1 MTSLRIVVLG
11 AAAGGGF
18 PQWNAAS
25 EACRRAR
32 VGDPAAGPRSQ
43 ASIAVSA
50 DEGKRWLLLNAS
62 PDLRQQILANPPL
75 WPSESLRSSPIAA
88 VLLTNG
94 DVDAIAGLLHLRE
107 GTPFALYAHAKVL
120 KVLDDNPVF
129 EVVSRKLVP
138 RRPLAVDEPFAP
150 ADAAGRPLGLGVT
163 PFLAPGKLP
172 LYLEGEGPIRTDAE
186 EGDTL
191 GLEIEAAGKR
201 LVYLANC
208 ARVTDAIR
216 ERVAGADLLFMD
228 GTLWDDREMIEQG
241 VGTKTGARM
250 GHVAMSGP
258 EGAIAR
264 LAGLPIGRR
273 LFIHVNNTNP
283 AILDD
288 SQERGRLRAAGWE
301 VAMDGQ
307 ELRL

>member
-1 MTSLRIVVLG
+1 MTSLRIAVLG

-18 PQWNAAS
+18 PQWNAHS

-32 VGDPAAGPRSQ
+32 AGDPAAKPRTQ

-50 DEGKRWLLLNAS
+50 DDHRWVLINAS
-62 PDLRQQILANPPL
+62 PDLRQQIEANPTL
-75 WPSESLRSSPIAA
+75 WPSEGLRSSPIAA

-107 GTPFALYAHAKVL
+107 GTPFALYGHAKVL
-120 KVLDDNPVF
+120 GVLEQNPIF
-129 EVVSRKLVP
+129 AVVSRKLVL
-138 RRPLAVDEPFAP
+138 RRALPLEEPVEP
-150 ADAAGRPLGLGVT
+150 ADATGGGLGFRVT
-163 PFLAPGKLP
+163 AFLAPGKMP

-191 GLEIEAAGKR
+191 GLELEAHGKR

-208 ARVTDAIR
+208 ARVTETVR

-228 GTLWDDREMIEQG
+228 GTLWEDEEMITQG
-241 VGTKTGARM
+241 VGVKTGGRM
-250 GHVAMSGP
+250 GHVSMSGP

-288 SQERGRLRAAGWE
+288 SPERAILRAAGWE

-307 ELRL
+307 EIRL